1 VTRGWYTP
9 AGMAGRES
17 LGEVRE
23 YYGKILPFYEMESV
37 ARRHLGFWRSLARR
51 WRPARILDV
60 GAGLGRITGAVA
72 RNAPAIGIDIS
83 LEMLAR
89 ARRRLEPGSRA
100 RFVAADMRRVAFAGG
115 FDLIIAASDPFSHLT
130 SSADRR
136 QALRAVAEQL
146 SGHGHFVLEGLYRS
160 RRIFEPPE
168 RRIRHAAGVLSISES
183 WRPIGARQ
191 LWNARY
197 RYRDRRGEGE
207 ETIVEASFVARA
219 WNPAEIRRCF
229 ASCGLVIEEL
239 WGDFDLRPFSRAATR
254 LVVVAR
260 RSARRATRPT

>member
-1 VTRGWYTP
+1 
-9 AGMAGRES
+9 MASRES

-23 YYGKILPFYEMESV
+23 YYRKILPFYEMESV
-37 ARRHLGFWRSLARR
+37 ARRDLGFWRSLARR

-72 RNAPAIGIDIS
+72 RDVPAIGIDIS
-83 LEMLAR
+83 LEMLAQ

-130 SSADRR
+130 STADRR

-160 RRIFEPPE
+160 RKIFEPPE
-168 RRIRHAAGVLSISES
+168 RRIRHAAGVLSISET
-183 WRPIGARQ
+183 WRPIGTRQ
-191 LWNARY
+191 LWKARY

-207 ETIVEASFVARA
+207 ETTVEASFVARA
-219 WNPAEIRRCF
+219 WDPAGIRRFF
-229 ASCGLVIEEL
+229 ASCGLAIEEL
-239 WGDFDLRPFSRAATR
+239 WGDFDRRPFSRAATR
-254 LVVVAR
+254 LIAVAR
-260 RSARRATRPT
+260 RSARRAARPT

>member
-1 VTRGWYTP
+1 
-9 AGMAGRES
+9 MASRES

-23 YYGKILPFYEMESV
+23 YYRKILPFYEMESV
-37 ARRHLGFWRSLARR
+37 ARRDLGFWRSLARR
-51 WRPARILDV
+51 WRPGRILDV
-60 GAGLGRITGAVA
+60 GAGLGRITSAVA
-72 RNAPAIGIDIS
+72 RDVPAIGIDIS

-89 ARRRLEPGSRA
+89 ARRRLEPGSHA

-130 SSADRR
+130 STADRR

-160 RRIFEPPE
+160 RKIFEPPE

-183 WRPIGARQ
+183 WRPVGNRQ
-191 LWNARY
+191 LWKARY

-207 ETIVEASFVARA
+207 ETTVEASFVARA
-219 WNPAEIRRCF
+219 WDPAGIRRCF

-239 WGDFDLRPFSRAATR
+239 WGDFGRRPFSPGATR
-254 LVVVAR
+254 LIVVAR
-260 RSARRATRPT
+260 RSGRRAARPT

>member
-1 VTRGWYTP
+1 
-9 AGMAGRES
+9 MAGHES